1 MQHMDLRENCTQ
13 ILNYLFLSKSK
24 RCGESIFKHI
34 FRMLR
39 FVIFFE
45 NPWISQRYIA
55 NFALK
60 HHSAYLLCQQEV
72 SRDCDVVYKEKS
84 Q

>member
-34 FRMLR
+34 FRMLP
-39 FVIFFE
+39 FVIFWKILE
-45 NPWISQRYIA
+45 YR
-55 NFALK
+55 
-60 HHSAYLLCQQEV
+60 SAILPILSSNTTVHICCASKRFQEIV
-72 SRDCDVVYKEKS
+72 T
-84 Q
+84 